1 MKNDKGFTLME
12 LIVAIFIGSMVTA
25 ALVLVWKT
33 SSVQTSQGQ
42 RQTIVR
48 NQVSNFQ
55 RQLYRDFYS
64 ADIITYPPINTNGTA
79 LLLAGIKKAQKIN
92 EFKFKVLQANEPAVF
107 FAYCMGTGDEES
119 VIKRYEETIS
129 FGTGNGEY
137 NLSNYNDS
145 KLERCRSNGSVILRD
160 FSLTKSEIDAQGR
173 YHIQGKI
180 RKAFAN
186 AANST
191 PIKIDIDE
199 VFTFRGGM

>member
-55 RQLYRDFYS
+55 RQLYRDFHS
-64 ADIITYPPINTNGTA
+64 ADIITYPPVGTNGTA

-92 EFKFKVLQANEPAVF
+92 ESTFQVLQANEPAVF
-107 FAYCMGTGDEES
+107 FAYCMDGTS
-119 VIKRYEETIS
+119 VKRYEETIE
-129 FGTGNGEY
+129 NGEY
-137 NLSNYNDS
+137 DLLDYGADKLSDC
-145 KLERCRSNGSVILRD
+145 LPDGSVILKN

-173 YHIQGKI
+173 YRVQGKI
-180 RKAFAN
+180 RKTFAN